1 MNNFFQKMINEK
13 QKHNKEIDKIIEY
26 VENHSGEEIKLKTK
40 NLFNPLSIEIN
51 RTIFLQL
58 MKDLENYNCRM
69 IQNYIEL
76 LNRE

>member
-13 QKHNKEIDKIIEY
+13 QKHNEEIDKIIKY

-40 NLFNPLSIEIN
+40 SLFNPLSIEIN

-69 IQNYIEL
+69 IQNYIKL